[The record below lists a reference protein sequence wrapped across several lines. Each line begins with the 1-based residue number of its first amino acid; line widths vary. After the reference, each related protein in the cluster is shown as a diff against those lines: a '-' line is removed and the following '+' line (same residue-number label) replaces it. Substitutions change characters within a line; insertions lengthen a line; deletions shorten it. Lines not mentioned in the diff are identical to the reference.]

1 MASNNGLPPQGG
13 AGGGGSAPS
22 NDNDERRR
30 LLDQV
35 NGNNPQYNAT
45 AMPQPLFHH
54 YPQGYYPGGPNH
66 APSIQ
71 QDPQISE
78 AATHKSQPYGM
89 ASMVPG
95 QQMLTKS
102 YSVHADGALGYLT
115 PLQLGRHE

>member
-1 MASNNGLPPQGG
+1 MASNNGLP
-13 AGGGGSAPS
+13 GGGGSAPH

-45 AMPQPLFHH
+45 AIMPQPLFHH
-54 YPQGYYPGGPNH
+54 YPQGYYPGPNN

-71 QDPQISE
+71 PDPQISE